1 MWFFLEMRL
10 LYVWYPDVGRCSR
23 LGQWGTCSSSRG
35 WIEGGRAGEV
45 MWRLIGYTGWD
56 ARVTSIGSLL
66 PGLWGRACFL
76 SPQQFCEPQE
86 QRMISLCPSTEH
98 VSTVAPR
105 TPDIAI
111 SSGPLTLKGKV
122 VHMSPWL
129 CSWITAWHMAAPSGV
144 GLPCSRAPRVVQG
157 GTGSLTVET
166 GPCGKWEPRRLAPAE
181 GSLCLG
187 GGSVSIALW
196 G

>member
-1 MWFFLEMRL
+1 MVYKCLRSETTDVHGLGQVKSCVFIVHRNPVWFFLEMRL
-10 LYVWYPDVGRCSR
+10 LYVWYPDVGRGSR

-45 MWRLIGYTGWD
+45 MWRLIGYTGWG

-111 SSGPLTLKGKV
+111 SSGPLTLQGKV

-129 CSWITAWHMAAPSGV
+129 WSWITAWHMAAPLTCPLSS
-144 GLPCSRAPRVVQG
+144 PCFWCGPALLQG
-157 GTGSLTVET
+157 
-166 GPCGKWEPRRLAPAE
+166 P
-181 GSLCLG
+181 
-187 GGSVSIALW
+187 
-196 G
+196 

>member
-1 MWFFLEMRL
+1 MVYKCLRSETTDVHGLGQVKSCVFIVHRNPVWFFLEMRL
-10 LYVWYPDVGRCSR
+10 LYVWYQDVGRGSR

-45 MWRLIGYTGWD
+45 MWRLIGYTGWG

-129 CSWITAWHMAAPSGV
+129 WSWITAWHMAAP
-144 GLPCSRAPRVVQG
+144 
-157 GTGSLTVET
+157 LTKKKKNCRIIFN
-166 GPCGKWEPRRLAPAE
+166 PHHL
-181 GSLCLG
+181 
-187 GGSVSIALW
+187 
-196 G
+196 